1 MALTKYVY
9 KDHRLFSHVKG
20 WLYVSSKVCDQEE
33 NQMAWDHLER
43 HLEWGVREWSNLES
57 SEGGE
62 SLN

>member
-1 MALTKYVY
+1 MAVTKYVY

-43 HLEWGVREWSNLES
+43 HLT
-57 SEGGE
+57 
-62 SLN
+62 